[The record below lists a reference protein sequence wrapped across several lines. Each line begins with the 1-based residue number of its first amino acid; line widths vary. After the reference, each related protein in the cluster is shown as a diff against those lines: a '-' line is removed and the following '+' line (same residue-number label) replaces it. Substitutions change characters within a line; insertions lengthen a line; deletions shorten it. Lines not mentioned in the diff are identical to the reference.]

1 MGRDRLTAGPLE
13 LVPGTELRR
22 EGKLLPVGHRALLV
36 LEAMMRANGEVVS
49 KAELIDR
56 AWQGA
61 AVEDGNLTVQISA
74 LRRELGLRPDGG
86 EWIVTV
92 PRVGYR
98 LAADAPPAQPSG
110 PAATGR
116 PTLAVLPFVSLA
128 DEGSD
133 DYFADGLVSDL
144 ITALSRFR
152 SFAVVSRTSSFAHRH
167 DGLDARE
174 TARRLGVR
182 YLLEGSVR
190 RAGKRVRVTTQL
202 IDAHLDS
209 HLWARSFDGEL
220 EEIFAFQ
227 DRITEAVAGLVEPQI
242 RRTEVERARRQW
254 PESPVAY
261 DHFLRALPHFYA
273 RDPAGYALA
282 LDHLEHAI
290 ALEPDYALALAYA
303 SWTYPRRSL
312 VALKMLSEQEASRCL
327 ELASAALRH
336 GGDDPLVMAACGHSL
351 LAIGRRRAE
360 GLALVKRAMEE
371 NPNSVVVLLLG
382 GICNMAAGDLDLAN
396 EAYTRAYTLCPGGM
410 EAHECLAGIGF
421 SHFLAGRHAEAIA
434 WLERSRAT
442 LVDWPPTFWML
453 AAAQA
458 QSGHLQEARETVAKL
473 LEIAPHTTL
482 EGLNVLRARMD
493 DRFQA
498 LADGLRLAG
507 LD

>member
-1 MGRDRLTAGPLE
+1 M
-13 LVPGTELRR
+13 
-22 EGKLLPVGHRALLV
+22 
-36 LEAMMRANGEVVS
+36 
-49 KAELIDR
+49 
-56 AWQGA
+56 
-61 AVEDGNLTVQISA
+61 
-74 LRRELGLRPDGG
+74 
-86 EWIVTV
+86 
-92 PRVGYR
+92 
-98 LAADAPPAQPSG
+98 
-110 PAATGR
+110 
-116 PTLAVLPFVSLA
+116 SL
-128 DEGSD
+128 
-133 DYFADGLVSDL
+133 
-144 ITALSRFR
+144 
-152 SFAVVSRTSSFAHRH
+152 
-167 DGLDARE
+167 DGLDLVLFTLVDIDDA
-174 TARRLGVR
+174 
-182 YLLEGSVR
+182 
-190 RAGKRVRVTTQL
+190 KRVKALLDKLSRSVVTE
-202 IDAHLDS
+202 S
-209 HLWARSFDGEL
+209 K
-220 EEIFAFQ
+220 AFQ

-242 RRTEVERARRQW
+242 RRTEIERARRQW
-254 PESPVAY
+254 PESPLAY

-273 RDPAGYALA
+273 RDPAGYVLA
-282 LDHLEHAI
+282 LEHLERAI
-290 ALEPDYALALAYA
+290 SLEPDYALALAYA

-312 VALKMLSEQEASRCL
+312 VALKMLSGEESSRCL

-351 LAIGRRRAE
+351 LAVGRRRAE

-382 GICNMAAGDLDLAN
+382 GICNMAAGDLGLAQ

-434 WLERSRAT
+434 WLERSRSS

-458 QSGHLQEARETVAKL
+458 QSGHVQDARETVAKL
-473 LEIAPHTTL
+473 LEIVPHTTL